1 MREGPRP
8 PRARRPWPIL
18 RRKMHSARRAW
29 PPRTRGPWRILRG
42 PTRRARKARPS
53 RARRP
58 WPSLLGNTPRARG
71 KAAARAAAPAH
82 SASENA
88 QCARGKAAARA
99 AALPHSLWGNTPCAT
114 GNAAGRAAALA
125 LCGIARSPRRARPQR
140 FDCGGRRARGGAAE
154 LAALDVDA
162 KGVIGLRKPRAHAA
176 RGRRAREA
184 LGPSV
189 TKDYRARELDATA
202 RTRAQS
208 RAHVR
213 TVSPYDENYLLVDRS
228 SLHICTHTIQTHL
241 PLHARACVCI
251 HMCVYI
257 YMYVYVYVCIQTH
270 MCIYRLHRSVS
281 VEYFPGGQ
289 LKNSYSAAN

>member
-176 RGRRAREA
+176 RGRRWAHQSPRITERENCT
-184 LGPSV
+184 PP
-189 TKDYRARELDATA
+189 RARA
-202 RTRAQS
+202 RS
-208 RAHVR
+208 RAHTYVQCPR
-213 TVSPYDENYLLVDRS
+213 TTKTTYS
-228 SLHICTHTIQTHL
+228 STEVACTSARIQFRRIYHCMRV
-241 PLHARACVCI
+241 RACVYI
-251 HMCVYI
+251 CVYI
-257 YMYVYVYVCIQTH
+257 FICMYMYMYVYKHTCVYIDCIVRPPWNIFQGD
-270 MCIYRLHRSVS
+270 S
-281 VEYFPGGQ
+281 
-289 LKNSYSAAN
+289 LKHIYSAAN